1 MNVQLII
8 LAFYSAGIITLGLF
22 VSRRVRGA
30 SDFLVAGRSLG
41 PGLMFTTFLAANL
54 GAGTTV
60 GAASIG
66 FELGMSAWWWV
77 GSAGIGSLILANLV
91 GPKIWR
97 LAKKYDFQTMGDY
110 LDHRYS
116 RAVRGTI
123 AGLLWVGTLA
133 ILAGQLIA
141 IATILEIVAGLP
153 RWQSALAGG
162 LIVMAYFSAGGLWAA
177 ARVNAVQLP
186 IMIAGFVLAVP
197 YALEAS
203 GGWTVVRETLAASRE
218 PGYLSMTGL
227 GFSGALRYL
236 VILVPS
242 FIVSPGLIQKLYGGR
257 DERAVRVGINLNA
270 ICLLVFAFVPAVL
283 GMIAYANFPDLA
295 NPDHAM
301 GTVLVELLPGSVG
314 LLALA
319 AILSAEIST
328 CDAILLMLSS
338 SLGIDLYKNFIHP
351 EASEKQLLTVSRIA
365 AVAGASL
372 AILLAVR
379 LPSIISA
386 LEIFYGLMAVALFV
400 PTVAGL
406 YSRVP
411 GAQSALWTVAGSVLT
426 TIIVFVATDGAGIG
440 ILTPYAIGILSALL
454 LMLCRAWLRDL
465 PALRRST

>member
-1 MNVQLII
+1 MNLQLAV
-8 LAFYSAGIITLGLF
+8 LAFYSIGIIALGLF

-30 SDFLVAGRSLG
+30 SDFLVAGRTLG

-77 GSAGIGSLILANLV
+77 GSAGIGSLLLANLV

-97 LAKKYDFQTMGDY
+97 LAKRYDFQTMGDY
-110 LDHRYS
+110 LDHRYN
-116 RAVRGTI
+116 RTVRGTI
-123 AGLLWVGTLA
+123 AGLLWLGTLA

-153 RWQSALAGG
+153 RWQSAVAGG
-162 LIVMAYFSAGGLWAA
+162 VIVMAYFSAGGLWAA
-177 ARVNAVQLP
+177 ARVNAVQLV
-186 IMIAGFVLAVP
+186 IMVAGFLLAIP
-197 YALEAS
+197 FALHAS
-203 GGWTVVRETLAASRE
+203 GGWSAVAEAASASRE
-218 PGYLSMTGL
+218 PGYMSVTGL

-236 VILVPS
+236 VILVPA

-270 ICLLVFAFVPAVL
+270 ICLLLFAFVPAII

-338 SLGIDLYKNFIHP
+338 SLSIDLYKNFLNP
-351 EASEKQLLTVSRIA
+351 GADEKRLLQVSRIA
-365 AVAGASL
+365 AIAGASF

-400 PTVAGL
+400 PTIAGL

-411 GAQSALWTVAGSVLT
+411 RARSAIWTIAGSVLT
-426 TIIVFVATDGAGIG
+426 TIAVYLATDGAGIG
-440 ILTPYAIGILSALL
+440 VLTPYAIGILAALA
-454 LMLCRAWLRDL
+454 LMLGRVWMKDL
-465 PALRRST
+465 PTHRSS